1 VRLAAQARGAVSVTT
16 HRIRLGKWGEGVA
29 VRFLQEKG
37 YVLLATNYR
46 CHWGEVDIVAQ
57 EGEELVFVEVRTRR
71 GVEFGTPEESVTA
84 AKARKLIAT
93 AQEFLQ
99 EHDQV
104 NAGWRIDLIA
114 IRLDGDRRVQD
125 ITHLRH
131 AVQE

>member
-1 VRLAAQARGAVSVTT
+1 MTT

-29 VRFLQEKG
+29 SRFLQEKG

-46 CHWGEVDIVAQ
+46 CRWGEVDIVAQ
-57 EGEELVFVEVRTRR
+57 DGEELVFVEVRTRR

-84 AKARKLIAT
+84 AKARKLVAT

>member
-1 VRLAAQARGAVSVTT
+1 MTT

-29 VRFLQEKG
+29 GRFLQEKG
-37 YVLLATNYR
+37 YVLLETNYR
-46 CHWGEVDIVAQ
+46 CRWGEVDIVAQ
-57 EGEELVFVEVRTRR
+57 DGEELVFVEVRTRR

-84 AKARKLIAT
+84 AKARKLVAT

>member
-1 VRLAAQARGAVSVTT
+1 MTT

-29 VRFLQEKG
+29 SRFLQEKG

-46 CHWGEVDIVAQ
+46 CRWGEVDIVAQ

-71 GVEFGTPEESVTA
+71 GVQYGTPEESVTA
-84 AKARKLIAT
+84 VKARRLVAT

-99 EHDQV
+99 EHDLGH
-104 NAGWRIDLIA
+104 ASWRIDLIA
-114 IRLDGDRRVQD
+114 IRLDGDWRVQD